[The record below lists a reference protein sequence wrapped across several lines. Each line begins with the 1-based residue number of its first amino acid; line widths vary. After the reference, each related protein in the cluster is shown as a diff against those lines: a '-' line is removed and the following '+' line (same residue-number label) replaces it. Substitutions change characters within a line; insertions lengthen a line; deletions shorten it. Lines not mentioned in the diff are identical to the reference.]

1 MPEDAETEAGMTAFV
16 SERMRVQW
24 RNTLLAA
31 RTYAVHLDLHHLGS
45 FLLEDFSL
53 MTHGFPETRL
63 SRRALAL
70 TGAALAGA
78 GAFRISPII
87 AAQDQEIVP
96 ADLPLKDVYT
106 FLVAGLDTRT
116 VEEPENTDVMMVSRV
131 DLAAGTVRTMSF
143 PRDLLVEIP
152 GVGYDKINRAY
163 DYGSKANN
171 HDWNA
176 GVALMVETF
185 EHNFGL
191 EIDAVATTNFQGLP
205 AVVDALGGIRVEN
218 PYDVYD
224 AEYPTADYGTKEIF
238 YPAGPLEL
246 NGEQALEFGRTRHQD
261 GDDGRV
267 MRQQLILTAL
277 LEKAQ
282 DPSIIMNL
290 PELVEAARD
299 AVKTNIPRDVQVQLI
314 AAVPGIDVANVYWG
328 VMTQYLWGDT
338 IASGMWVYQGDWSTL
353 PGYVQTWLSGQ

>member
-1 MPEDAETEAGMTAFV
+1 
-16 SERMRVQW
+16 
-24 RNTLLAA
+24 
-31 RTYAVHLDLHHLGS
+31 
-45 FLLEDFSL
+45 
-53 MTHGFPETRL
+53 MTHGFLETRL

-78 GAFRISPII
+78 GAFRITPIF
-87 AAQDQEIVP
+87 AAQDQDQEIVP
-96 ADLPLKDVYT
+96 ADLSLKDVYT

-338 IASGMWVYQGDWSTL
+338 TASGMWVYQGDWSTL